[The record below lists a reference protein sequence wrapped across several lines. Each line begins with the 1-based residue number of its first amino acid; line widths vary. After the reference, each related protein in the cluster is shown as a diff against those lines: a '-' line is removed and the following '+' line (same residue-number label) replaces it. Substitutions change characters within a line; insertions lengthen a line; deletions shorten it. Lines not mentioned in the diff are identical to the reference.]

1 MNRLMDLYLTP
12 IARVRGNDQ
21 PGLLS
26 LKISE
31 PTSKAIRSR
40 KIDRLVLYMVMTGD
54 LTLRQ
59 DQQDQ
64 LLTYLTEFYF
74 QKSGSATA
82 AMRSTAEELNKILL
96 EINLRYAKKGQ
107 QVIGWLTLLVF
118 RNTQVYLNSL
128 RSNADLFCF
137 EGRHAASLQFFNGR
151 SWAGTKA

>member
-1 MNRLMDLYLTP
+1 MDLYLTP
-12 IARVRGNDQ
+12 IARVGGNDQ
-21 PGLLS
+21 PGLYS
-26 LKISE
+26 LKIAE

-107 QVIGWLTLLVF
+107 QVIDNNSYYHNFNKWSNRIKNIHSNFFLILLSYILKDF
-118 RNTQVYLNSL
+118 LKNT
-128 RSNADLFCF
+128 
-137 EGRHAASLQFFNGR
+137 
-151 SWAGTKA
+151 